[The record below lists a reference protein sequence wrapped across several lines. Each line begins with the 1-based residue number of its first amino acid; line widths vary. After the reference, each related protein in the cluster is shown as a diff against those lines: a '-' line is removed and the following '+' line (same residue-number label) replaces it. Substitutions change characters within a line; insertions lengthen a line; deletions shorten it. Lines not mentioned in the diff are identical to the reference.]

1 MKFKVA
7 ILGSTGS
14 IGKNLL
20 KIINK
25 NKKKFEIV
33 LLTANK
39 NSKLLLKQAKIF
51 NVKNLIIT
59 DQNKFLE
66 LLESKKKN
74 NYKFNLYNNFV
85 NFNKI
90 FVNKIDYTLS
100 SISGIDG
107 LYPTLKIIKHTKKI
121 AIANKEAIVCGWKFI
136 DREIK
141 KNKTIF
147 IPIDS
152 EHFSIWYALKGVN
165 KNLIK
170 KIFLTASGG
179 PFLKK
184 KASDLKNI
192 KLKDALVHPNWK
204 MGKKI
209 SIDSSTMMNKV
220 FEIIEAKNIFKIPY
234 SKLSILVHPKSYI
247 HAIIIFKDGMI
258 KLIAHKTSMSIPIFN
273 SLFNT
278 THDDI
283 KLSSSESSLNI
294 KILNNLNLSKIK
306 TNQFKSVKILSLL
319 TNQNSLFETAV
330 ITANDELVKSYID
343 NKIPYHQI
351 VSHLL
356 NFLKKKEIIKLK
368 RNKNFTLKELFNLN
382 KYVRITILKNIYK
395 NYNDLKI

>member
-1 MKFKVA
+1 MKKKIG

-14 IGKNLL
+14 IGSNLL
-20 KIINK
+20 RIIDKKNTKVVFLLARKNYKKI
-25 NKKKFEIV
+25 F
-33 LLTANK
+33 
-39 NSKLLLKQAKIF
+39 SQAEKF
-51 NVKNLIIT
+51 NVKNIIIT
-59 DQNKFLE
+59 DNKSFE
-66 LLESKKKN
+66 NAIKN
-74 NYKFNLYNNFV
+74 NKNKSFNI
-85 NFNKI
+85 FNS
-90 FVNKIDYTLS
+90 NYDLE
-100 SISGIDG
+100 
-107 LYPTLKIIKHTKKI
+107 KIIKKKLDYVMSSITGIEGLKPTFDIIKYTKKI

-258 KLIAHKTSMSIPIFN
+258 KLVAHKTSMLIPIFN
-273 SLFNT
+273 SLLDT
-278 THDDI
+278 TVNDK
-283 KLSSSESSLNI
+283 KLSSFESSLNI
-294 KILNNLNLSKIK
+294 KILNNLDLSKIK
-306 TNQFKSVKILSLL
+306 ASQFNSVKILNLL
-319 TNQNSLFETAV
+319 PNQSSLFETAV

-343 NKIPYHQI
+343 NKIRYHQI
-351 VSHLL
+351 ISHLL